1 VHVIDSNG
9 EWTTFEQIKSA
20 LWSQW
25 KTGTKLTVTVHR
37 GEQMVDVPITRDR
50 VEGHEVP
57 LSVFLDG
64 WRHYLL
70 NEMPDMH
77 TEIDLLIEEGD
88 LVAYYTTTTGTSVE
102 YGQAAVWAES
112 VLTRLRDGKI
122 VEMWGVEDG
131 LRQMLQLGFRLVE
144 PVKKTA

>member
-1 VHVIDSNG
+1 M
-9 EWTTFEQIKSA
+9 
-20 LWSQW
+20 
-25 KTGTKLTVTVHR
+25 HR
-37 GEQMVDVPITRDR
+37 GEQMVEVPITRGR
-50 VEGHEVP
+50 VEGRQVP

-88 LVAYYTTTTGTSVE
+88 LVAYYATTTGTSVE

-112 VLTRLRDGKI
+112 VFARFRDGKI

-131 LRQMLQLGFRLVE
+131 LSQMRQLGFRLVE
-144 PVKKTA
+144 PVKVTA